1 MGHCDGL
8 IQDQFSLPI
17 RLYTSII
24 KMLGQVSDCFIED
37 IYKLS

>member
-17 RLYTSII
+17 RLYTSI
-24 KMLGQVSDCFIED
+24 KMLGQVLDCFIED